1 MENDCDMQNGRT
13 VEKDLLK
20 AGKGGKTS
28 AVFFCVTRSGGIHR
42 YELKPKGNKA
52 EFTDAYLDWNKQG
65 NPAVSYVKRGSILLE
80 ADEERMADLGD
91 QTYRK

>member
-65 NPAVSYVKRGSILLE
+65 NPAVSYVKK
-80 ADEERMADLGD
+80 
-91 QTYRK
+91 RKHPPGG